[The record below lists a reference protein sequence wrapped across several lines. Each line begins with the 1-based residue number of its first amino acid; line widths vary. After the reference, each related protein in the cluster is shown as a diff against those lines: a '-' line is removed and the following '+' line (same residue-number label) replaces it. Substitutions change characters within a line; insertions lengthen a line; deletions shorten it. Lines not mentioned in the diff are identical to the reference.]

1 MLEGVPVT
9 VKAYAYSRFS
19 GAAQAKGDSL
29 RRQLA
34 SAMAWA
40 AEHPDVEFDP
50 SFRDEGVS
58 AFKGEHRT
66 RGALA
71 ALLAKVEDGSIRR
84 GDYILV
90 EGFDRL
96 SRETESVA
104 LNLLT
109 SITTKGVKVV
119 TLTDGETYDENAGA
133 FDLMRALLVM
143 SRAHEENKARQKKVA
158 AAWSEKRVRARKTG
172 EKLSRRGPAWT
183 VFNESRKDFDV
194 IEERARI
201 VRRVFQECID
211 GMGITAIAS
220 RLNSEGVPPFVAKS
234 DGWHQGY
241 VLTILRSPSVMGFY
255 QPTLTSQRA
264 HQRMLRQ
271 PDGDP
276 IPGYYPVIIDQ
287 ETFDKAQAMIAM
299 RNKRGGGKGRR
310 GATFPNMLLG
320 MGRCEECGGTLLL
333 GSRHNSSKVRHY
345 RCYQEG
351 RKQGCTNKTRY
362 SWADVEEHL
371 TQFLVTAR
379 MEASAPIP
387 DETDLRARIRERAQ
401 LQVKIDTLAGQL
413 EDPDMASPT
422 LMSLLRKREAEAV
435 QIDLDIES
443 QRIAIKQQTR
453 LYGENA
459 LQEALD
465 WLDRVQEAEGDEL
478 YRARAKANA
487 LLNTLFR
494 VIMPFR
500 TRDNEIGLYVIADKQ
515 GWRITDEL
523 FTEIEVNFDEPFT
536 RDALDACPVLH
547 VTMI

>member
-1 MLEGVPVT
+1 MT
-9 VKAYAYSRFS
+9 AKAYAYSRFS

-96 SRETESVA
+96 SRESESVA

-133 FDLMRALLVM
+133 FDLMCALLVM

-183 VFNESRKDFDV
+183 IFNEDRKDFDV

-201 VRRVFQECID
+201 VRRIYQECND
-211 GMGITAIAS
+211 GLGITAIAS
-220 RLNSEGVPPFVAKS
+220 RLNAEGIPPFVAKS

-276 IPGYYPVIIDQ
+276 IPDYYPAIID
-287 ETFDKAQAMIAM
+287 EDTFDKAQAMIAL

-310 GATFPNMLLG
+310 GATFPNLLIG
-320 MGRCEECGGTLLL
+320 MGRCEECGGTLIL
-333 GSRHNSSKVRHY
+333 GSRANSTRVRHY

-351 RKQGCTNKTRY
+351 RKHGCTNKTRY
-362 SWADVEEHL
+362 LTEVVEEHL
-371 TQFLVTAR
+371 LHFLVTAR
-379 MEASAPIP
+379 TEATAPVP
-387 DETDLRARIRERAQ
+387 DETELRARIRERAQ

-422 LMSLLRKREAEAV
+422 LMGLLRKREVEAS
-435 QIDLDIES
+435 QIDLDIETL
-443 QRIAIKQQTR
+443 RIRIKQQAR
-453 LYGENA
+453 LYGEDA
-459 LQEALD
+459 LREAYEWVEKISD
-465 WLDRVQEAEGDEL
+465 AEGDEL
-478 YRARAKANA
+478 YRVRAKANA

-494 VIMPFR
+494 VIMPF
-500 TRDNEIGLYVIADKQ
+500 TNHDGSTGVYVIAEKQ
-515 GWRITDEL
+515 GWRVTDEL

-536 RDALDACPVLH
+536 RATLDDCPVMSVDL
-547 VTMI
+547 I